1 MIRLLETGP
10 VLGTCVCQ
18 AMVREDSLRDNY
30 SKDEWLLSR
39 MCQPCQDRIFLA
51 PGGEGG
57 VRAHP
62 IRFGALVAHSRSGR
76 TVLEVV
82 LIPFLF
88 IPELHRAAWEA
99 RYILR
104 IGPMPSF
111 AASTELNPMYRFLA
125 GHRVRVT
132 EVLSF
137 DDPRLPVWF
146 EDLDLLVALD
156 QRSVDEIVGACPVL
170 GRGLRTALADAV
182 PWREIASR
190 PLLPFESF
198 VRSRGLDL
206 ARPDDRSPPSP
217 LRVCARMAAALALV
231 ERGSYDK
238 DRTALWHL
246 LEGMRTHFSD
256 SPKGA

>member
-18 AMVREDSLRDNY
+18 AMVREDSLRGDC
-30 SKDEWLLSR
+30 SEHEWYLSGL
-39 MCQPCQDRIFLA
+39 CQSCQDRIFLA

-104 IGPMPSF
+104 IGPMLSF
-111 AASTELNPMYRFLA
+111 APSTELNPMYRFLA

-156 QRSVDEIVGACPVL
+156 RRSLDEIVGSCPVL
-170 GRGLRTALADAV
+170 GRGIQVSLADAV
-182 PWREIASR
+182 PWREIVSR
-190 PLLPFESF
+190 PLVPFGSF

-206 ARPDDRSPPSP
+206 ARPDNCSPPSP